1 MVEALKTWV
10 GAYQVAFKENN
21 QWELT
26 AIADL
31 IFGAGNLDPCL
42 DDITSAWVLHWQIST
57 NRIAPFWA
65 WECLFN
71 RWPATEFTASE
82 VLSRF
87 REKADESPRRAS
99 TITLKQHWEVFLHT
113 YQPPRLTRGEDNLDS
128 ALSGLGLIRPHGE
141 RINADGRKEKV
152 YMFDNS
158 EKQSISQQLF
168 AFCVHDWWNKSY
180 PKEETVPFGAILGDS
195 HSPGRIFRMQED
207 EVARRLTDLAKLQ
220 PKVFRVMESASLR
233 QLHRTLVKDG
243 ISDLRA
249 AYRNPKYISK

>member
-1 MVEALKTWV
+1 MSEPNYRFSGHQTFALRIAWIPKVVEAISRGEDPLTDPDVGIVSLGLGKNMVEALKTWV

-87 REKADESPRRAS
+87 REKADESPRPAS

-113 YQPPRLTRGEDNLDS
+113 YQPPRLTRGDGAHRADHDYGRRAHGTS
-128 ALSGLGLIRPHGE
+128 APNALRSPH
-141 RINADGRKEKV
+141 R
-152 YMFDNS
+152 
-158 EKQSISQQLF
+158 
-168 AFCVHDWWNKSY
+168 
-180 PKEETVPFGAILGDS
+180 
-195 HSPGRIFRMQED
+195 PGR
-207 EVARRLTDLAKLQ
+207 DL
-220 PKVFRVMESASLR
+220 PSR
-233 QLHRTLVKDG
+233 
-243 ISDLRA
+243 
-249 AYRNPKYISK
+249 P